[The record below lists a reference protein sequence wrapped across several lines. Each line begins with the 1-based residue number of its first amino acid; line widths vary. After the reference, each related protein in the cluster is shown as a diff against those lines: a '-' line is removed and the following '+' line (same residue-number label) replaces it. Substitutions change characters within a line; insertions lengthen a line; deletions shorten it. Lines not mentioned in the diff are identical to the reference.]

1 MALTQEQRNTLS
13 ILGYLYYRMGRLDN
27 AATVFAALDKLA
39 PEGMDAI
46 SRRAAATLAAIET
59 DRGNAEKP
67 SSCCT
72 GHGRQTSP
80 PAMPACTCSAR
91 AWQQG
96 RKDEARAAVNEYLYL
111 RQRPSAQALAE
122 PPQQHGQT
130 RMSLF
135 TTARSAVGVVTRHN
149 DINIVFL
156 LVTVIALMIIPLPTP
171 VVDTLIGV
179 NMALSFTI
187 LMMTMYVRT
196 VLDFSVFP
204 TLLLFT
210 TLFRVGLNITT
221 TRLILLQAD
230 AGEIIFTFGEFA
242 LGGNFV
248 VGAVVFL
255 ILTIVQ
261 FLVIAKGAERV
272 AEVGARFTLDAM
284 PGKQMSIDAD
294 MRAGVI
300 DMEEAQRRRERIS
313 QESQMYG
320 AMDGA
325 MKFVKG
331 DSIAGMII
339 AVVNIVGGTIIGITQ
354 NGMTAGDALHTYGI
368 LTIGDGLVSQIPS
381 LLISISAGILIT
393 RTGDSDDNV
402 GSQIGLQI
410 FAQPKALLM
419 AGGLVFLFALIPGF
433 PKPQLF
439 TLAAL
444 LGGLGYVLKRVN
456 ETPQAPDAKEELSVA
471 HAHGPPQVPPRR
483 GAGRVR
489 AHRAHHP
496 RYLGGHGAPDYASL
510 NEELANLRRALYFD
524 LGVPFPGINIRPNPG
539 LPELSYVLNVNEIP
553 MSRGKLEKGMVLA
566 RDTSENL
573 SMLGVEFK
581 LGERFLP
588 DVEPLWVP
596 ESKAASLER
605 VGISIM
611 NHARILA
618 YHLSLLLARHA
629 SSFLGMQESKYLLDK
644 MEERAPDLVREATR
658 LLPTQRIA
666 EIFQRL
672 VQEQISIRDL
682 RSILEALIEW
692 SPKEKDT
699 VMLTEYVRSALKRQ
713 ISYMYS
719 KGQNMLPAI
728 LLDPSVEETI
738 RKAIRQTSAG
748 AFLALDPD
756 TTQRFL
762 RAVTESAG
770 KYTANTQKPVLMASM
785 DIRRY
790 VRRLIE
796 GEHYGLPVVS
806 YQEVTPEISIQPV
819 SRIRL

>member
-1 MALTQEQRNTLS
+1 
-13 ILGYLYYRMGRLDN
+13 
-27 AATVFAALDKLA
+27 
-39 PEGMDAI
+39 
-46 SRRAAATLAAIET
+46 
-59 DRGNAEKP
+59 
-67 SSCCT
+67 
-72 GHGRQTSP
+72 
-80 PAMPACTCSAR
+80 
-91 AWQQG
+91 
-96 RKDEARAAVNEYLYL
+96 
-111 RQRPSAQALAE
+111 
-122 PPQQHGQT
+122 
-130 RMSLF
+130 MSLF

-419 AGGLVFLFALIPGF
+419 AAGVPLRPHPRL
-433 PKPQLF
+433 
-439 TLAAL
+439 
-444 LGGLGYVLKRVN
+444 
-456 ETPQAPDAKEELSVA
+456 PQAAIVHAGGPPRRARLCAQARQRNPAGPGRQRGTLQVA

-496 RYLGGHGAPDYASL
+496 RYLGGHGRIPR
-510 NEELANLRRALYFD
+510 LRFA
-524 LGVPFPGINIRPNPG
+524 
-539 LPELSYVLNVNEIP
+539 
-553 MSRGKLEKGMVLA
+553 
-566 RDTSENL
+566 
-573 SMLGVEFK
+573 
-581 LGERFLP
+581 
-588 DVEPLWVP
+588 
-596 ESKAASLER
+596 
-605 VGISIM
+605 
-611 NHARILA
+611 
-618 YHLSLLLARHA
+618 
-629 SSFLGMQESKYLLDK
+629 Q
-644 MEERAPDLVREATR
+644 
-658 LLPTQRIA
+658 
-666 EIFQRL
+666 
-672 VQEQISIRDL
+672 
-682 RSILEALIEW
+682 
-692 SPKEKDT
+692 
-699 VMLTEYVRSALKRQ
+699 
-713 ISYMYS
+713 
-719 KGQNMLPAI
+719 
-728 LLDPSVEETI
+728 
-738 RKAIRQTSAG
+738 
-748 AFLALDPD
+748 
-756 TTQRFL
+756 
-762 RAVTESAG
+762 
-770 KYTANTQKPVLMASM
+770 
-785 DIRRY
+785 
-790 VRRLIE
+790 
-796 GEHYGLPVVS
+796 
-806 YQEVTPEISIQPV
+806 
-819 SRIRL
+819 

>member
-1 MALTQEQRNTLS
+1 
-13 ILGYLYYRMGRLDN
+13 
-27 AATVFAALDKLA
+27 
-39 PEGMDAI
+39 
-46 SRRAAATLAAIET
+46 
-59 DRGNAEKP
+59 
-67 SSCCT
+67 
-72 GHGRQTSP
+72 
-80 PAMPACTCSAR
+80 
-91 AWQQG
+91 
-96 RKDEARAAVNEYLYL
+96 
-111 RQRPSAQALAE
+111 
-122 PPQQHGQT
+122 
-130 RMSLF
+130 MSLF
-135 TTARSAVGVVTRHN
+135 STASSAVGVVTRHN
-149 DINIVFL
+149 DISVVFL
-156 LVTVIALMIIPLPTP
+156 LVTVIGLMIVPLPTP
-171 VVDTLIGV
+171 LVDTLIGA
-179 NMALSFTI
+179 NMALSFI
-187 LMMTMYVRT
+187 MLMMSMYVRT
-196 VLDFSVFP
+196 ALDFSVFP
-204 TLLLFT
+204 TMLLFT
-210 TLFRVGLNITT
+210 TLFRVGLNIAT

-300 DMEEAQRRRERIS
+300 DMEEAQRRRARVN

-354 NGMTAGDALHTYGI
+354 NGMTAGEALHVYGI

-419 AGGLVFLFALIPGF
+419 AGGLVFLFGLIPGF

-439 TLAAL
+439 TLAAVL
-444 LGGLGYVLKRVN
+444 AGIGYVLKRLGDA
-456 ETPQAPDAKEELSVA
+456 PQERDPKAELSKSLTPSA
-471 HAHGPPQVPPRR
+471 RPKPKPGAAGQRDEFAPTVPIILDISGDM
-483 GAGRVR
+483 GAS
-489 AHRAHHP
+489 
-496 RYLGGHGAPDYASL
+496 LDYASL

-539 LPELSYVLNVNEIP
+539 LPELTYVLNVNEIP

-566 RDTSENL
+566 RDTQDNL
-573 SMLGVEFK
+573 SMLGVEYK
-581 LGERFLP
+581 VGEKFLP
-588 DVEPLWVP
+588 AVEPLWVP
-596 ESKAASLER
+596 ESKAALLER
-605 VGISIM
+605 VGISVM
-611 NHARILA
+611 SHARILA
-618 YHLSLLLARHA
+618 YHLSLILARHA
-629 SSFLGMQESKYLLDK
+629 SSFLGMQEAKYLLDK

-682 RSILEALIEW
+682 RNILEALIEW

-728 LLDPSVEETI
+728 LMDPSVEETI

-762 RAVTESAG
+762 CAVSDAAG
-770 KYTANTQKPVLMASM
+770 KYQSSTQKPVLMASM

-806 YQEVTPEISIQPV
+806 YQEITPEISIQPV